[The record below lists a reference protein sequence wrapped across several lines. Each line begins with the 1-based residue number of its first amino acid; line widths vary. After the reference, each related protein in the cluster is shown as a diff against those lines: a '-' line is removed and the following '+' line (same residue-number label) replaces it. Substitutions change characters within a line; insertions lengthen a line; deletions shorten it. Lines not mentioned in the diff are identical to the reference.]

1 MKNSMDTRGTSK
13 ESLQVYNP
21 CGSSS
26 HRASL
31 LFENL
36 IWLTTKEAAVYLR
49 KSVNAIHLLVSRKQL
64 RARKFQNRL
73 YFKRK
78 ELDYVLETSQT
89 LGG

>member
-1 MKNSMDTRGTSK
+1 MDKREASK
-13 ESLQVYNP
+13 ETLQVYNFQ
-21 CGSSS
+21 GSSN

-49 KSVNAIHLLVSRKQL
+49 KSVNAIHLLVNRKQL
-64 RARKFQNRL
+64 KARKFNNRL
-73 YFKRK
+73 YFKKK

-89 LGG
+89 PGG

>member
-1 MKNSMDTRGTSK
+1 MDKREASK
-13 ESLQVYNP
+13 ETLQVYNFQ
-21 CGSSS
+21 GSSN

-49 KSVNAIHLLVSRKQL
+49 KSVNAIHLLVNRKQL
-64 RARKFQNRL
+64 RARKFNNRL
-73 YFKRK
+73 YFKKK

-89 LGG
+89 PGG